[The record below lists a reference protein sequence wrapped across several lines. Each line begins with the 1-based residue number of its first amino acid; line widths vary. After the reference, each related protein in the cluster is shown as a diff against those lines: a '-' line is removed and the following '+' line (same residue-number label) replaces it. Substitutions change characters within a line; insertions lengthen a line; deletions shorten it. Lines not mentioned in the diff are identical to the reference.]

1 MCLNATDAMSFIW
14 LSLVVLA
21 GLSAWNGSLAL
32 LLVVRMR
39 GESKVDIEPVF
50 EEDEDEEIDG
60 KGLGGDVDLYA

>member
-1 MCLNATDAMSFIW
+1 MSFIW

-21 GLSAWNGSLAL
+21 GLSALNGSLAL